1 MDQAFLSDALTKQG
15 VLNLQQGDLNAA
27 IFLFSQAI
35 HHNALAVSAYVNRS
49 TAYYQQDHY
58 ELALNDLSRA
68 LELMPDHFALYLNR
82 SIIYN
87 KMGESDRA
95 AADFDQAMCINPQN
109 FMTHISQSLL
119 LLPLEQTNAGS
130 FFASATPH
138 LMKVVRNKLHRSL
151 SKMCISVYEFCAEM
165 DLQPNAATSDQVRN
179 DILELLLCLYKPA
192 IKQNPGNVLL
202 YWDRSCLLM
211 DAGKVEEAIDDLD
224 QALALAPSNAVLWLN
239 RGIAHYTI
247 SEYIHALKN
256 FSQALTLNPKM
267 TEAYMN
273 RAIVYLA
280 LDRLGE
286 ARSDVDRALQ
296 ITPDQELLLQLQAN
310 LSQLDMKQS

>member
-1 MDQAFLSDALTKQG
+1 
-15 VLNLQQGDLNAA
+15 
-27 IFLFSQAI
+27 
-35 HHNALAVSAYVNRS
+35 VNRS
-49 TAYYQQDHY
+49 TAYYQQGHY
-58 ELALNDLSRA
+58 ALALNDLSCA
-68 LELMPDHFALYLNR
+68 LELMPDHFVLYLNR

-95 AADFDQAMCINPQN
+95 AADFEQAMRINPQN
-109 FMTHISQSLL
+109 FMTHMSQSLL
-119 LLPLEQTNAGS
+119 LLPLEQTSPDAGS
-130 FFASATPH
+130 FFASATPQ

-165 DLQPNAATSDQVRN
+165 DLQPNAETSNQVRH
-179 DILELLLCLYKPA
+179 DILELLLCLYKQA
-192 IKQNPGNVLL
+192 IKQSPTNVLL

-211 DAGKVEEAIDDLD
+211 DAGKVEDAIDDLD

-239 RGIAHYTI
+239 RGIAHYTN

-267 TEAYMN
+267 TEAYTN

-286 ARSDVDRALQ
+286 ARKDVDQALQ
-296 ITPDQELLLQLQAN
+296 ISPDQELLLQLQAN